1 MSDLLPTSDSL
12 NARGRRSFLG
22 GLGAAA
28 FGCGFAGP
36 LPRLPAQEEE
46 GDAAADQG
54 EKVRELTLEELV
66 TPETRRAIDRGLR
79 WLSTRQERNGST
91 RGAFGSS
98 GYSGSVGIC
107 GLGGLAFMGGGS
119 TPGSGPYG
127 KEVDACA
134 DFISRSTD
142 AKGYIAHAGNGVG
155 NMYGHGFATLCL
167 SQVYGMTRKKEVGEA
182 LRRAV
187 ACILAAQSD
196 EGGWRYQPVKSSA
209 DLSVTVCQIMAL
221 RAARDAGVN
230 VPDKVREKCIEYVKK
245 SQNVDGSF
253 RYTLQGGHSTFAL
266 TAAGLVSLFSAGI
279 YEGKVIESGLQF
291 LKRRQTQ
298 VERHYYHYGHY
309 YAVQAMWHAGG
320 KWWNDWYPA
329 IRQELLAAQSDSGA
343 WPEQSYG
350 NEFATAM
357 ACIILQM
364 PYDMLPIFAR

>member
-1 MSDLLPTSDSL
+1 MSEFPHHCPPVRPRS
-12 NARGRRSFLG
+12 RRDFLG
-22 GLGAAA
+22 RTGSAVLGLGFLAASRLRAQEDANDGGAAA
-28 FGCGFAGP
+28 
-36 LPRLPAQEEE
+36 
-46 GDAAADQG
+46 G

-66 TPETRRAIDRGLR
+66 TPETRRAIDRGLAY
-79 WLSTRQERNGST
+79 LAKKQERNGSA
-91 RGAFGSS
+91 RGAFGTSN
-98 GYSGSVGIC
+98 YSGSVGIC
-107 GLGGLAFMGGGS
+107 GLGGLAFMAGGS

-127 KEVDACA
+127 REVDACA
-134 DFISRSTD
+134 DFIARNTD
-142 AKGYIAHAGNGVG
+142 AKGYIAGASGGVG
-155 NMYGHGFATLCL
+155 NMYGHGFAALCL
-167 SQVYGMTRKKEVGEA
+167 SQVYGMTRNEEVGDA

-187 ACILAAQSD
+187 ACILASQSD

-230 VPDKVREKCIEYVKK
+230 VPDSVRDKCIEYVKK

-266 TAAGLVSLFSAGI
+266 TAAGLVSLYSAGI
-279 YEGKVIESGLQF
+279 YDGKAIETGLQF
-291 LKRRQTQ
+291 LKRREKQ
-298 VERHYYHYGHY
+298 VERHYYYYAHY

-320 KWWNDWYPA
+320 KWWNDWYPN
-329 IRQELLAAQSDSGA
+329 IRQELLASQSDGGA
-343 WPEQSYG
+343 WIEPSYG